1 MQPLI
6 DLVGNITQAY
16 TSTVRIVVL
25 GAIVLG
31 AIITAMVMFAA
42 PAVVDQVGAR
52 AESISDKAIEAARQE
67 ARAQA
72 LAEDGWGYSDSVASA
87 DADSAGSF
95 EDAGSDYDTR
105 DEYVDDWSA
114 AAE

>member
-6 DLVGNITQAY
+6 DLVGNITHAY

-72 LAEDGWGYSDSVASA
+72 LAEDGWGYSDSAASA
-87 DADSAGSF
+87 DTESADSF
-95 EDAGSDYDTR
+95 EDTGSDYDTS